1 MCLPCLFSRGRQV
14 PCQWS
19 NCCDLQGAPSLQNSV
34 IGAPVLQPQRVQLEL
49 CVRGL
54 SGVVGGRAATLERAM
69 PQLSAGQ
76 GADRL
81 KPRCQGTLCPGCA
94 DGKIPRKRKKGWVG
108 SRSKIHQACMKH
120 LAFSCCKNENNC
132 ESREKSAAARGYS
145 SPKRSHQALFIVA
158 VLANYFLITHNLL
171 TSVPG

>member
-1 MCLPCLFSRGRQV
+1 
-14 PCQWS
+14 
-19 NCCDLQGAPSLQNSV
+19 
-34 IGAPVLQPQRVQLEL
+34 
-49 CVRGL
+49 
-54 SGVVGGRAATLERAM
+54 M

-94 DGKIPRKRKKGWVG
+94 DVKIPRKRKKGWVG